1 MAATRCE
8 FTVHCLPDDPLII
21 TMSSNHDSSHTRR
34 KPPMWTRT
42 KWSWRPALRRWMRR
56 RWMRRSKRRRWRRLR
71 LSKGIAEPEGEV
83 DAVKAET
90 QADESTCEHKTN
102 HSSPVST
109 LNHSPTLVTI
119 TCFLNITCHPKVVGR
134 QTQASFML
142 PCGWLRP
149 HLKIQYFEIAGC
161 LQHRGRNLAGTDGER
176 PLRCGKRS
184 GFGERGTH
192 LKESRP

>member
-134 QTQASFML
+134 QTQASCCHAVEAAFEN
-142 PCGWLRP
+142 PILRDSWMP
-149 HLKIQYFEIAGC
+149 SAPWTKS
-161 LQHRGRNLAGTDGER
+161 RRDGRRAAAA
-176 PLRCGKRS
+176 LRQTLRLRRKGHPS
-184 GFGERGTH
+184 HTI
-192 LKESRP
+192 S